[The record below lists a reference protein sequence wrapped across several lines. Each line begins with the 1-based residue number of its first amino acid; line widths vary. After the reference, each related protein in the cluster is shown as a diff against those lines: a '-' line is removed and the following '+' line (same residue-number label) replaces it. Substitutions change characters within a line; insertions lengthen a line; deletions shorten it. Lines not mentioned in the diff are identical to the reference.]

1 MVHYGIFLNMSYEC
15 LSFFFLL
22 QWDTSSNSKV
32 AEIRLTHRVIA
43 AAFSSN
49 YACLYVAS
57 TNKNE
62 VNMKV
67 DDRVYKSHINPDNA
81 SVTSLPPKF
90 KSDER
95 LVSFYHSCLL
105 KCSQRLLT
113 TGYPHLF
120 ISNFAR

>member
-1 MVHYGIFLNMSYEC
+1 MLHYGIFLNMPYEC

-67 DDRVYKSHINPDNA
+67 GDGVYNP
-81 SVTSLPPKF
+81 TS
-90 KSDER
+90 
-95 LVSFYHSCLL
+95 
-105 KCSQRLLT
+105 
-113 TGYPHLF
+113 
-120 ISNFAR
+120 ISEAQKN